1 MIDYLCE
8 YQTVFDK
15 ELNTDLM
22 TRAHDK
28 PLLDYIIECWKSLE
42 VIRGVK
48 ILNWEYTDKESEID
62 INKYIFKR
70 ERGKKKGEKWD
81 YKYID
86 DSRLGLLTVT
96 VQIHI
101 EYIDVKDGE
110 KKIEEQIIKK
120 SMLIPLQDEDG
131 YFWINGKR
139 VYLIYQLVEKSTYTA
154 PNAVILKSLMPF
166 ATRRHIEH
174 ITNTRGESFKVPR
187 YTLELFKKDVDVML
201 IYASYVG
208 MDWALQYA
216 LGAPYLVMKFV
227 EEEDVEDTKNMYFRI
242 SNKLLLMVNR
252 QMFNNFI
259 YVRSVVGGIL
269 FDCTNRLTIDMLN
282 DTTIWLKKLGTNNAE
297 KGKSLLER
305 SGRLLDETTGRIL
318 RMDLY
323 HKHDVLSLTRWMC
336 QEYNDLRLKDNMD
349 LNNKRLRSVEIISAL
364 FTLSLSTRAN
374 RLMGLGKRATMDS
387 YKDLF
392 SFPGDI
398 IIQLINSSG
407 IQRYNDIVNDL
418 DFFSKFKYTIKGP
431 NSLGNRN
438 SKNISAAYRG
448 LHHSFIGRVDLTVCG
463 NSDPGTSGLISPF
476 TKMDGLYFDDT
487 LEPDDEVFRLRNAI
501 EDLIHQEGFDYV
513 MINFE
518 KPEDFYSAANAMRHF
533 VDENIR
539 VYMSSKD
546 DDYSLI
552 INEDVVM

>member
-1 MIDYLCE
+1 MIDYLWQYE
-8 YQTVFDK
+8 TIFDK
-15 ELNTDLM
+15 NLNVDLM
-22 TRAHDK
+22 TRAQDK
-28 PLLDYIIECWKSLE
+28 PLLDCIIECWKSLE
-42 VIRGVK
+42 VIQGVK
-48 ILNWEYTDKESEID
+48 IIDWEYTDRESEID

-96 VQIHI
+96 VQIHL
-101 EYIDVKDGE
+101 EYVDVKDGE
-110 KKIEEQIIKK
+110 KKVEEQTIKK
-120 SMLIPLQDEDG
+120 SMLIPLQDENG

-166 ATRRHIEH
+166 AIKRHVEN

-201 IYASYVG
+201 IYASYAG
-208 MDWALQYA
+208 MDWALQFA

-227 EEEDVEDTKNMYFRI
+227 EEEDVEDEQNMYFRI

-269 FDCTNRLTIDMLN
+269 YNVTNRLTLDMIN
-282 DTTIWLKKLGTNNAE
+282 DTTVWLKKLGTNNAE

-318 RMDLY
+318 RLDLY
-323 HKHDVLSLTRWMC
+323 HKHNVLSLTRWMC

-349 LNNKRLRSVEIISAL
+349 LDNKRLRSSEIPSAL
-364 FTLSLSTRAN
+364 FTYSLSTRAN
-374 RLMGLGKRATMDS
+374 RLMGLGKRATMDN

-392 SFPGDI
+392 AFPGDI
-398 IIQLINSSG
+398 VLQLINSSG

-418 DFFSKFKYTIKGP
+418 DFFSKFKYTGP
-431 NSLGNRN
+431 KWCTKTSLTAGNF
-438 SKNISAAYRG
+438 Y
-448 LHHSFIGRVDLTVCG
+448 
-463 NSDPGTSGLISPF
+463 P
-476 TKMDGLYFDDT
+476 MDRR
-487 LEPDDEVFRLRNAI
+487 LEPFLVA
-501 EDLIHQEGFDYV
+501 G
-513 MINFE
+513 
-518 KPEDFYSAANAMRHF
+518 
-533 VDENIR
+533 
-539 VYMSSKD
+539 
-546 DDYSLI
+546 
-552 INEDVVM
+552 